1 MGVLFIQASGFD
13 GLFQMNILAS
23 SLITPVGY
31 WVACFVGLFG
41 QELCF
46 GFLKVKKFKVLNSL
60 FNYAQKMF
68 YLNWSMCFHCQIQDD
83 L

>member
-31 WVACFVGLFG
+31 
-41 QELCF
+41 
-46 GFLKVKKFKVLNSL
+46 
-60 FNYAQKMF
+60 
-68 YLNWSMCFHCQIQDD
+68 
-83 L
+83 